1 MIKISV
7 SMNYLALG
15 DSYTIGEKVLLKDSF
30 PYQTVQLLRKNSME
44 IAAPEIIAITGWT
57 TKDLLRGI
65 DKTLLLNKY
74 DFVSLLIGV
83 NNQYDGVN
91 FADYEIEFE
100 KIIKQ
105 AIALTSKKADRVFV
119 LSIPDWGATL
129 FATDRDKNAITKE
142 INEYN
147 SVCKAITAKYGCVFI
162 EITEAYKLDA
172 AKEDFLAAD
181 LLHPS
186 AMEYK
191 KWAEKLSS
199 EIISLH
205 FL

>member
-1 MIKISV
+1 
-7 SMNYLALG
+7 MNYLALG

-74 DFVSLLIGV
+74 DFVSVLIGV

-119 LSIPDWGATL
+119 LSIPDWGATA
-129 FATDRDKNAITKE
+129 FAADRDKATISKE
-142 INEYN
+142 INTYN
-147 SVCKAITAKYGCVFI
+147 AVCKSITEKHGCVFI
-162 EITEAYKLDA
+162 EITEDYKFDA
-172 AKEDFLAAD
+172 DNEDFLAID
-181 LLHPS
+181 KLHPS
-186 AMEYK
+186 ALEYE
-191 KWAEKLSS
+191 KWAKKLADAIMRV
-199 EIISLH
+199 EN
-205 FL
+205 